1 MTDIEIIDL
10 ILSGDRD
17 KYRLLVERHQQM
29 VFRTCMGYL
38 HNRDDADD
46 LTQEVFIRA
55 YQSLSRF
62 RRDSAFSTWLYRIA
76 INAALNMTRRPG
88 NFIMSRIE
96 GIFGPGSNDIS
107 EIARDTGDNPEELL
121 IKDEHRKW
129 IAKALESLPE
139 NQRTA
144 IVLSKYDELPQKE
157 IAQIMNT
164 TEGAVEALIQRA
176 KANLRVKLSAG
187 MKKNLH

>member
-10 ILSGDRD
+10 VLAGDRD
-17 KYRLLVERHQQM
+17 KYRLLVEKHQQT

-46 LTQEVFIRA
+46 LTQEVFIQA
-55 YQSLSRF
+55 YQSLARF
-62 RRDSAFSTWLYRIA
+62 RKDSAFSTWLYRIA
-76 INAALNMTRRPG
+76 INASLNRTRRQSG
-88 NFIMSRIE
+88 FIIRRFE
-96 GIFGPGSNDIS
+96 GLFGREDQDIPDFAGDS
-107 EIARDTGDNPEELL
+107 GDNPEELM
-121 IKDEHRKW
+121 IKEEHRRW

-157 IAQIMNT
+157 IAEIMNT

-187 MKKNLH
+187 MKKNE